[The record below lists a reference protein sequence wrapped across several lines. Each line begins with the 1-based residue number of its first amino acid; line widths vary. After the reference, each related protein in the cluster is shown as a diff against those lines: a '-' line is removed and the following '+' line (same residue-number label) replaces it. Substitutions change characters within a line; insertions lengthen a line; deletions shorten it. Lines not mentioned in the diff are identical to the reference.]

1 MPLLF
6 LRIRIILF
14 LVLAGSFLCG
24 CIMTTPPTTRFY
36 VLNPLDPGVNLIS
49 QIDRKGALSVEVAS
63 IRLPQYL
70 ERPQIVTRSG
80 ENRLELAEYSQWGGN
95 LRKNMMRVLAQNL
108 SRLLATPHIAIYP
121 HRPTISPDFLVEMEV
136 MHFERDSDGQVR
148 LSAQWRLARG
158 KDRKPL
164 TTKIT
169 DLTSPVC
176 QKGGDLEHTVSAM
189 SKLFGE
195 LSQIIGNAILEYVHG
210 SGRQDS

>member
-6 LRIRIILF
+6 LRIRIVMF

-24 CIMTTPPTTRFY
+24 CITTTTPATRFY
-36 VLNPLDPGVNLIS
+36 VLNPLDPGVNLVS
-49 QIDRKGALSVEVAS
+49 EIDRKGALSVEVAS
-63 IRLPQYL
+63 LRLPQYL

-80 ENRLELAEYSQWGGN
+80 ENRLELAEYHQWGGN

-121 HRPTISPDFLVEMEV
+121 NRPTISPDFSLELEV
-136 MHFERDSDGQVR
+136 MQFEMDSDRQVR
-148 LSAQWRLARG
+148 LSAQWRLSSG

-164 TTKIT
+164 TTRIT
-169 DLTSPVC
+169 DLASPVC
-176 QKGGDLEHTVSAM
+176 QKGEDFEHTVSTM

-195 LSQIIGNAILEYVHG
+195 LSQIIGSAILEYVHG